1 MIKPKEI
8 QDKILSEL
16 ISKSPVKPPSWVS
29 EHLKDYNFKGC
40 AITEVGFSG
49 GGPLKVTRFIFD
61 TPIIIKGDL

>member
-1 MIKPKEI
+1 MSELKEI

-29 EHLKDYNFKGC
+29 EHLKDADFKGC
-40 AITEVGFSG
+40 TITEVGFSG
-49 GGPLKVTRFIFD
+49 VVPLKVTRVIFD